1 MMGGIAVTSEN
12 VEGCLNNRNV
22 GDGADGA
29 R

>member
-12 VEGCLNNRNV
+12 VEGCLNNRDV
-22 GDGADGA
+22 RDGADGA